1 MGSVNKQYG
10 QKTGMC
16 GSNHVVRGGK
26 LNYSVVSELSCVVDE
41 HVVHPVDRYMHRL
54 AVLLGPPP
62 PPTHSFLSH
71 RQPMRQYATPVMS
84 FPVHSSGHNGGC
96 VRSFMCLSNITL
108 FHRLFS
114 PL

>member
-1 MGSVNKQYG
+1 MVWLANIYVGSVNKQYG

-62 PPTHSFLSH
+62 LQHIAFCHTDS
-71 RQPMRQYATPVMS
+71 Q
-84 FPVHSSGHNGGC
+84 
-96 VRSFMCLSNITL
+96 
-108 FHRLFS
+108 
-114 PL
+114 